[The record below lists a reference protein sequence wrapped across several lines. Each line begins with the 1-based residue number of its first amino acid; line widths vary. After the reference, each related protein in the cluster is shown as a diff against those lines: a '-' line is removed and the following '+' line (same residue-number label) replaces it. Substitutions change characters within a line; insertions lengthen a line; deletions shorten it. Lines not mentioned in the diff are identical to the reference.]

1 MVMFTVLRRVNPDYG
16 FKLKI
21 IAKEYCREFV
31 DMVLNF
37 PLIDKTW
44 RLIKDQIIE

>member
-21 IAKEYCREFV
+21 IAKESCKEFD
-31 DMVLNF
+31 DMVKNF
-37 PLIDKTW
+37 PLIDYALLK
-44 RLIKDQIIE
+44 KDQINK